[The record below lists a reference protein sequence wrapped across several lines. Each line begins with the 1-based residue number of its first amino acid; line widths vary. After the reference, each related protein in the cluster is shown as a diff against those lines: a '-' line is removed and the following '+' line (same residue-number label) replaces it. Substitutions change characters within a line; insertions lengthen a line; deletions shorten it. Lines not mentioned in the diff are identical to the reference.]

1 MDANSME
8 HTMVQ
13 NLEKKTG
20 KSLEE
25 WIKIIKAT
33 GLQKHTEM
41 INHLKNEYGF
51 THGFANLV
59 ALKARGTDAGS
70 AANTSDLV
78 DAQYKG
84 KETLRPMYDRLIK
97 EIQKF
102 GKDVEIAPK
111 NAYVS
116 IRRKKQFAI
125 LQPST
130 KTRLDVGINLKGTEP
145 AGRLEKSG
153 SFNSMVSHRVRVENA
168 EDVNKE
174 LFNWLKQA
182 YDTAG

>member
-1 MDANSME
+1 MDINNAE
-8 HTMVQ
+8 QTMID

-20 KSLEE
+20 KPLDE
-25 WIKIIKAT
+25 WIKIVNKT

-41 INHLKNEYGF
+41 MNYLKTEHGF
-51 THGFANLV
+51 THGFANMV
-59 ALKARGTDAGS
+59 VLKARGADASS
-70 AANTSDLV
+70 AADTADLV

-84 KETLRPMYDRLIK
+84 KETLRPMYDKLVK

-130 KTRLDVGINLKGTEP
+130 KTRLDVGINLKGVEP
-145 AGRLEKSG
+145 AGKLEKSG
-153 SFNSMVSHRVRVENA
+153 SFNSMVSHRVRVEKPG
-168 EDVNKE
+168 DVDKD

-182 YDTAG
+182 YEAAG

>member
-8 HTMVQ
+8 QTMVQ

-20 KSLEE
+20 KSLDE
-25 WIKIIKAT
+25 WIKVINGT
-33 GLQKHTEM
+33 GLQKHTE
-41 INHLKNEYGF
+41 ILNYLKTEHGF
-51 THGFANLV
+51 THGFANMV

-70 AANTSDLV
+70 AANTDDLV

-84 KETLRPMYDRLIK
+84 KESLRPIYDKLVK

-102 GKDVEIAPK
+102 GKDVEVAPK

-145 AGRLEKSG
+145 AGKLEKSG
-153 SFNSMVSHRVRVENA
+153 SFNTMVSHRVRVEKA

-182 YDTAG
+182 YDAAG

>member
-8 HTMVQ
+8 QSMVV

-20 KSLEE
+20 KSLAE
-25 WIKIIKAT
+25 WIKVIKAT

-41 INHLKNEYGF
+41 LNHLKTEYGF

-70 AANTSDLV
+70 AANTDDLV

-84 KETLRPMYDRLIK
+84 KETLRPMYDNLIR

-102 GKDVEIAPK
+102 GKDIEIAPK

-130 KTRLDVGINLKGTEP
+130 KTRLDVGINLKGSEP
-145 AGRLEKSG
+145 SGKLEKSG
-153 SFNSMVSHRVRVENA
+153 SFNSMVSHRVKVETA
-168 EDVNKE
+168 EDVDKD

-182 YDTAG
+182 YEAAG

>member
-8 HTMVQ
+8 QSMVQ

-20 KSLEE
+20 KPLAE
-25 WIKIIKAT
+25 WIEIVNSTK
-33 GLQKHTEM
+33 LQKHTE
-41 INHLKNEYGF
+41 IVNFLKTEHGF
-51 THGFANLV
+51 THGFANMV

-70 AANTSDLV
+70 AANTDDLV
-78 DAQYKG
+78 TAQYKG
-84 KETLRPMYDRLIK
+84 KETLRPMYDKLIK

-102 GKDVEIAPK
+102 GRDVEVAPK

-130 KTRLDVGINLKGTEP
+130 KTRLDVGINLKGTGP
-145 AGRLEKSG
+145 TGKLEKSG
-153 SFNSMVSHRVRVENA
+153 SFNTMVSHRVRVEKP
-168 EDVNKE
+168 EDVDKD

-182 YDTAG
+182 YDAAG

>member
-8 HTMVQ
+8 QTMVQ

-20 KSLEE
+20 KSLDE
-25 WIKIIKAT
+25 WIKLIKTT

-41 INHLKNEYGF
+41 INYLKTEYGF
-51 THGFANLV
+51 TYGFANLV

-70 AANTSDLV
+70 AANTDDLV
-78 DAQYKG
+78 AAQYKG
-84 KETLRPMYDRLIK
+84 KETLRPMYDRLVK

-102 GKDVEIAPK
+102 GKDVEVAPK

-130 KTRLDVGINLKGTEP
+130 KTRLDVGINLKSAEP
-145 AGRLEKSG
+145 AGKLEKSG
-153 SFNSMVSHRVRVENA
+153 SFNSMVSHRVRVETG

-182 YDTAG
+182 YDAAD